1 MRFRYLLPITFI
13 AAAFAQQSA
22 TQGHDMP
29 RMQQAHTHDGFMQ
42 GGMHHTA
49 AKGVTLSVKTD
60 ANTHTITLRIG
71 PMNLPANTSHMK
83 MPQPADLVWSIPLTG
98 WLLAYHPK
106 LVDAVGNSVP
116 GTVLHHVAFWNEN
129 RSDFLCPNKEEHI
142 FGAGGEL
149 TDWVLIPGFGYRVE
163 KGDQIRIETMIHNPT
178 ATAYDKAYLEVTIPY
193 LDDASPAP
201 VKNVYPTWIDVNTC
215 ANSSYDLPP
224 GPSKKVASVPVKYSG
239 ILLGVGGHMHDYGQQ
254 LTLEVSSSKDFSLA
268 TSNSENSKP
277 QISKAEVSNGEAIGA
292 SKSAVAKPRVPSAGP
307 SDGNVTTAE
316 TVKVEVKKAQVEKAE
331 MQTTEPSKTAVANAE
346 KPKVQAAKHEVAKT
360 EGSKTPNPDSWERP
374 ASCIWGAPPSFS
386 EVGSCCSSSLVRLL
400 EFRISHFEFV
410 AAQQSPI
417 QLASNGPP
425 RQDLVMAATFQ
436 PGQLV
441 RVNLAGL

>member
-22 TQGHDMP
+22 TQGRDLS

-49 AKGVTLSVKTD
+49 AKGVTLGVKTD

-106 LVDAVGNSVP
+106 LVDAADNSVP

-178 ATAYDKAYLEVTIPY
+178 STAYDKAFLEVTIPY

-201 VKNVYPTWIDVNTC
+201 IRNVYPTWIDVNTC

-224 GPSKKVASVPVKYSG
+224 GPSKKIASVPVKYSG
-239 ILLGVGGHMHDYGQQ
+239 ILLGVTVLVVTGFICILLGVGGHMHDYGQQ
-254 LTLEVSSSKDFSLA
+254 LTLEVSSSKDFSPE

-277 QISKAEVSNGEAIGA
+277 QISK
-292 SKSAVAKPRVPSAGP
+292 
-307 SDGNVTTAE
+307 
-316 TVKVEVKKAQVEKAE
+316 VEVKKAQVDKAE
-331 MQTTEPSKTAVANAE
+331 MQTTESSKTAVANAE
-346 KPKVQAAKHEVAKT
+346 KPNVEATRPVAVLPAKT
-360 EGSKTPNPDSWERP
+360 DAQGRLLGIPVVTFFQTGGYPIAAGDRFTVTSAYNNPTGKLLHDGAMGIVVGYFVPQEPAALNSLRHRAKP
-374 ASCIWGAPPSFS
+374 ASHNMSQMPH
-386 EVGSCCSSSLVRLL
+386 E
-400 EFRISHFEFV
+400 H
-410 AAQQSPI
+410 
-417 QLASNGPP
+417 
-425 RQDLVMAATFQ
+425 
-436 PGQLV
+436 
-441 RVNLAGL
+441 